1 MLPKM
6 TLVLLV
12 GFLFYRVSWF
22 CDYNLFKCYRR
33 YKFYR
38 IEDLGS
44 KYKTLVAIRSRVSQ
58 CYDYMFDAPQNQLL
72 LGMVLGIDEF
82 NKVPDFKKA
91 LKDTGTV
98 HAVVVSGYNMNLVF
112 SILVRIFGGPYSF
125 IGVTGTLVFG
135 TVYAVLSGFEP
146 PVMRA
151 LLMSVFLLLNTNL
164 GRSVSIYNVLFLSAW
179 VLIVFYPNLVFNLS
193 FLLSFGA
200 SLSLICFSEP
210 VEVLFRK
217 GILKYLPLRN
227 DIVST
232 ISAQILIWPLLS
244 LYFGSF
250 NVVGF
255 ITNPLLLWS
264 VPLSTIGGGV
274 VAFLCFLPEE
284 SWGLI
289 KILTNV
295 VSVPTW
301 FFSYGVTKLS
311 YFSFLNQ
318 KFNLGLTTSL
328 FYYLILWIVFL
339 FTRIKRKK

>member
-1 MLPKM
+1 MLSRM
-6 TLVLLV
+6 FLILLAGLLV
-12 GFLFYRVSWF
+12 YRVFWF
-22 CDYNLFKCYRR
+22 CDLNMFKCYRR

-44 KYKTLVAIRSRVSQ
+44 KYASLVAIRSRVSQ
-58 CYDYMFDAPQNQLL
+58 CYDYMFVAPQNQLL

-112 SILVRIFGGPYSF
+112 SILIRVFGGPYSF
-125 IGVTGTLVFG
+125 IGVIGTLLFG

-151 LLMSVFLLLNTNL
+151 LLMSIFLLLNTNL

-179 VLIVFYPNLVFNLS
+179 ILIVFYPNLIFNLS

-210 VEVLFRK
+210 LEDLFKK
-217 GILKYLPLRN
+217 GILKFVPLRS

-274 VAFLCFLPEE
+274 VALLCFLPEK

-289 KILTNV
+289 KVFTSV
-295 VSVPTW
+295 VSIPTW
-301 FFSYGVTKLS
+301 VFSYGVTKLS

-318 KFNLGLTTSL
+318 KFNLGLTTSII
-328 FYYLILWIVFL
+328 YYLCIGALFVFA
-339 FTRIKRKK
+339 RIKRKK